1 MTNISISIN
10 ANITIIAITTSTM
23 FWVFT
28 VAQACAKFFLGGFVF
43 WILFYLL
50 R

>member
-28 VAQACAKFFLGGFVF
+28 VAQACAKFFFLGFVF
-43 WILFYLL
+43 CFIY
-50 R
+50 